1 MKRIKTEVTV
11 EQIAKSQRALLAKL
25 IQDGLDTLVAGQ
37 KIELEGDNLITGYY
51 GGVTCEP
58 TIFERKSIGH
68 IYEKAGWTISRVHIS
83 HATRWEPENCDVQEV
98 FTSDNLIGVASYFVK
113 VVAEMLSD
121 DYWQKICDD
130 DYAKQEEQW
139 Q

>member
-1 MKRIKTEVTV
+1 MKRIKTCVTV
-11 EQIAKSQRALLAKL
+11 EQIAKSQRAMLAKL

-37 KIELEGDNLITGYY
+37 KIELEGDTLIFGYY
-51 GGVTCEP
+51 GGVSCEP
-58 TIFERKSIGH
+58 TIFERKSIAH
-68 IYEKAGWTISRVHIS
+68 IYEKAGWSISKVHVS
-83 HATRWEPENCDVQEV
+83 PATRWEPEDCDVQEV
-98 FTSDNLIGVASYFVK
+98 YTSDNLIAVASYFVK
-113 VVAEMLSD
+113 IVQEMLSD